1 MLNEAEYQGALSLE
15 GDVDHI
21 NPEKF
26 AFRREALAHDRRR
39 AKVIELYAG
48 VGYLTSRVYA
58 PAYREVVVVE
68 KDPEHFRRL
77 LRRLGL
83 LANVRYYNKANADFI
98 AEDLPNHLDF
108 SAVDLD
114 AFGSPG
120 EVAVEFFGAIKGKGS
135 GPFLLLMTDGGLL
148 AARRRA
154 PMNLYRY
161 YLTGPDETRRP
172 PAGLAGHFE
181 EFQARF
187 VERLAYRHGF
197 ASRAAGARRNRNET
211 VLYSAYV
218 VAPNRVVT

>member
-1 MLNEAEYQGALSLE
+1 MLNDPEYQGALYLE

-26 AFRREALAHDRRR
+26 TFRREALAQDRRR
-39 AKVIELYAG
+39 GKIIELYAG
-48 VGYLTSRVYA
+48 VGYLTFRVYA

-68 KDPEHFRRL
+68 KNPEHFRRL
-77 LRRLGL
+77 LRRLGRF
-83 LANVRYYNKANADFI
+83 ANVRYYNKVNADFV

-108 SAVDLD
+108 STVDFD

-120 EVAVEFFGAIKGKGS
+120 EVAIKFFEAVEGRLS
-135 GPFLLLMTDGGLL
+135 RPFLLLMTDGGLL
-148 AARRRA
+148 AAKRRA

-161 YLTGPDETRRP
+161 YLTGPDEVRQP
-172 PAGLAGHFE
+172 PAGLAERFE

-197 ASRAAGARRNRNET
+197 ASQVAGTKRNHNET
-211 VLYSAYV
+211 ALYSAYV
-218 VAPNRVVT
+218 ISTR

>member
-15 GDVDHI
+15 GDVDHV

-26 AFRREALAHDRRR
+26 AFRREALAHDRGR
-39 AKVIELYAG
+39 AKLIELYAG
-48 VGYLTSRVYA
+48 VGHLTSRVYA

-68 KDPEHFRRL
+68 KDPEHFGRL
-77 LRRLGL
+77 LRRLGRF
-83 LANVRYYNKANADFI
+83 AHVRYYNKVNAAFI

-108 SAVDLD
+108 SAVDFD

-120 EVAVEFFGAIKGKGS
+120 EAVIQFFEAVDGRLS
-135 GPFLLLMTDGGLL
+135 RPFLLLMTDGGLL

-161 YLTGPDETRRP
+161 YLAGPDEVRQP
-172 PAGLAGHFE
+172 PAGLAERFE

-187 VERLAYRHGF
+187 VERLASRHGF
-197 ASRAAGARRNRNET
+197 TSRATAAQRNRNET

-218 VAPNRVVT
+218 VAPKQVVT